1 MGPSEVVFVK
11 TPGIVVLTFV
21 SVAAAVALCYAIAPH
36 PPISK
41 IEQCRIS
48 LGEACR
54 HEAATFAPTLYAKSD
69 SCFETLLRAW
79 SRQNQ
84 RFFLARNFDSVLLLA
99 TQCDSLARVAKYESQ
114 SALDSFACRIPGL
127 VANVE
132 RRRAFFV
139 SRYKSIPIDG
149 SANILCV
156 RSGMDLAEGK
166 AALAS
171 GRTKIAYVKIENADK
186 QIAAAIA
193 SVSRELS
200 AYFENSAAW
209 LQWVGQTKAWSCKT
223 HRPAIV
229 IDKLAHS
236 LYVYA
241 GGKRF
246 FSAHVELG
254 PRWLGQKAFQGDKAT
269 PEGKYTIC
277 RKKGKDQSEYY
288 RALVLNY
295 PNSADRSAFR
305 SLQKSGTLP
314 ISAEPGGLVEI
325 HGGGNRG
332 ADWTNGC
339 IALANCDMNRVFDI
353 AAIGTPVTIVGSA
366 DTSKLFAVKENDLR

>member
-11 TPGIVVLTFV
+11 TPGIVVLAFV
-21 SVAAAVALCYAIAPH
+21 SVAAAVALCYAIAPR
-36 PPISK
+36 PPILK
-41 IEQCRIS
+41 IEQCRLS
-48 LGEACR
+48 LGDACR
-54 HEAATFAPTLYAKSD
+54 HEAATFAPTPYAKSD
-69 SCFETLLRAW
+69 SCFEALLRIW
-79 SRQNQ
+79 SYQN
-84 RFFLARNFDSVLLLA
+84 RHFFMTRNFDSVLLLA
-99 TQCDSLARVAKYESQ
+99 TQCDSLARIAKYESQ
-114 SALDSFACRIPGL
+114 SAQDSFACRLPGL
-127 VANVE
+127 IANVE
-132 RRRAFFV
+132 RQRAYFV
-139 SRYKSIPIDG
+139 SRYKNIPIDL
-149 SANILCV
+149 SANMQCTQ
-156 RSGMDLAEGK
+156 SGMDLDEGK

-186 QIAAAIA
+186 RIAAAIA
-193 SVSRELS
+193 AVLQELS

-209 LQWVGQTKAWSCKT
+209 SQWVGQTKAWSRKKNE
-223 HRPAIV
+223 PAII

-236 LYVYA
+236 LDVYV

-305 SLQKSGTLP
+305 SLHKSGTLP
-314 ISAEPGGLVEI
+314 INAAPGGLVEI
-325 HGGGNRG
+325 HGGGGRG

-339 IALANCDMNRVFDI
+339 IALANCDISRLFDI
-353 AAIGTPVTIVGSA
+353 ATIGTPVTIVGSA
-366 DTSKLFAVKENDLR
+366 GTWKLFAVEETDLR